1 LYNEVIVKNVNEEE
15 FKEALKS
22 KVVYDIEFV
31 FVQDRI
37 DRVTAKTSN

>member
-1 LYNEVIVKNVNEEE
+1 MYSEVVVKNVDEEK

-22 KVVYDIEFV
+22 KVIYDIEFV

>member
-1 LYNEVIVKNVNEEE
+1 LYNEVLVKDVNEEK

-37 DRVTAKTSN
+37 DRVTAKSSN

>member
-1 LYNEVIVKNVNEEE
+1 MYNEVLVKDVNEEE

-37 DRVTAKTSN
+37 DRVTAKSSN

>member
-1 LYNEVIVKNVNEEE
+1 VKDVNEEE

-37 DRVTAKTSN
+37 DRVTAKSSN